1 MFKQK
6 KPILFKVTVTNGVC
20 LLLQDLLQKLFGRC
34 DFFSSSRGTA
44 CLLGNRDS
52 MQKMVMFNDSAR

>member
-20 LLLQDLLQKLFGRC
+20 LLLQDLLQKLFGGGVIFLAVRAELHA
-34 DFFSSSRGTA
+34 S
-44 CLLGNRDS
+44 
-52 MQKMVMFNDSAR
+52 

>member
-1 MFKQK
+1 MFNGKQK

-34 DFFSSSRGTA
+34 DFFK
-44 CLLGNRDS
+44 
-52 MQKMVMFNDSAR
+52 QFARNCMPLRES